1 MSTTEEPKVWQD
13 APTVWPEGSELESK
27 PMIRSER
34 AAWLLGYQAGID
46 RAMELVGPDIAE
58 ARRLLGKVSR

>member
-13 APTVWPEGSELESK
+13 APLVWPAGSEFEGSV
-27 PMIRSER
+27 MQRGER